1 MLLNAHDH
9 TVSRT
14 RNLELAGHW
23 SAAGGNV
30 SVWEFPD
37 ALRLPHDVVDPDE
50 PAANTAA
57 SYPAILALMDGDA
70 PRADLAVPVLL
81 SEEKA
86 S

>member
-14 RNLELAGHW
+14 RSVELAAHW
-23 SAAGGNV
+23 SAAGGAV

-50 PAANTAA
+50 PGANTGA
-57 SYPAILALMDGDA
+57 SYPAILALIDGDA
-70 PRADLAVPVLL
+70 PRRDLAVPVLL
-81 SEEKA
+81 A
-86 S
+86 